1 MNVKPME
8 KMNEY
13 YTLTIGSETI
23 SIFKIKPNKDNKC
36 LVMIEKM
43 NVNDINED
51 LLKNELIIL
60 DQAFN
65 SLNYL
70 F

>member
-13 YTLTIGSETI
+13 YTLTIGLETI
-23 SIFKIKPNKDNKC
+23 SIFKIKPNNDNKC